1 MNLGWRSHRLPVL
14 LRPDISLPDIAVRT
28 LAEVARRL
36 GRDLVLTTTAIDPT
50 AVAVHTHD
58 APDGAAGP
66 TVHVRIDPAGRLSV
80 DLRCPPGDV
89 WERAAAAVAEMHT
102 ELLGAA
108 LADPNLDLGEAAAL
122 SPDTESAVF
131 GPLAGTR
138 VDHGPYR
145 SVPER
150 ILAVSRSLPD
160 AVAVYAADGTLTY
173 RQFVAHATALAAR
186 IRAAAPKADG
196 LLPVLVADG
205 LSLPVSWAA
214 AMIAGI
220 GYVPIDPRWPAP
232 RIAHTLDLLD
242 APVVLC
248 TDPAAVPGAH
258 RDRAIRVELGDPEGH
273 ITSDDPPGPAP
284 DDVVY
289 GVYTSGTTG
298 TPLCAVNLHG
308 GLANRLAFMN
318 RWFGPPPDR
327 EVVLQNTRHT
337 FDSAFWQLFWPLT
350 TGGATVVPTAGELLD
365 LQHTI
370 DLIDTHAVTVTDFV
384 PAVLGALLTLLER
397 RPATVERL
405 RSLRH
410 LVVGGEQ
417 INPQDV
423 QTLRKLLPGLRVS
436 NAYGPSEAS
445 IGMIFHEVTAEDGD
459 DIPLGRPID
468 NCVAVVVD
476 VDGRPLPPG
485 ATGEIVIG
493 GACVGAGYHG
503 EPHRTAKRFFASP
516 SFDRMYRTGDLG
528 HLDAEGRFHFAGRVD
543 HQIKIGGVRIEP
555 GEIESVSLACTGVRQ
570 AVALVAGPAE
580 SRELLLVITGTASE
594 EAVLAHL
601 RAGLPR
607 AGIPRRVVVVAEMP
621 LTEAGKI
628 DRRRLAL
635 RVERPDAPL
644 SANGADPV
652 LSILRTALRRP
663 DFAADDDFFTA
674 GGNSLQAVAAVV
686 ELSDRFGTEIG
697 VRDMVD
703 HPTANGLRGLIAR
716 RGRERLPSSADLVA
730 ADLAD
735 LSDLSD
741 FVAMPAPR
749 HERRSRA
756 PRTVLLT
763 GATGFVGTRLLH
775 ELLEQTDLT
784 VLCLTRGGNDSH
796 ARQRLLQALCAQGLD
811 HTGYA
816 ERITAVAGD
825 LARPGFGLTAGH
837 RRSLAERCDLIVHGG
852 ALVNLLYDYR
862 MHREPNV
869 LGTAEMIRLAREA
882 GGIPLHYISTLGVL
896 HDHALAER
904 HPVPEDVDITAVTP
918 PSSGY
923 SLSKWVAER
932 LVHAAVDLPV
942 TVLRLGEVMPAVD
955 TPAVPNPTAL
965 THLLLTAFERL
976 GSVPRAA
983 IRSDYSPVD
992 TIARAVAEAIR
1003 NPAMWGRTAHL
1014 FNPGSVRFDEL
1025 AGTRAERVS
1034 CSGFLARLRT
1044 AAAAGD
1050 AELGMLLA
1058 IVEHRAAGRGDDEA
1072 DLREVLEN
1080 LLQDNPA
1087 LFTTSHTRPKE
1098 PVGA

>member
-1 MNLGWRSHRLPVL
+1 MNLGWRGHRHPVL
-14 LRPDISLPDIAVRT
+14 LRPDISLADAAVRT

-36 GRDLVLTTTAIDPT
+36 GRELTLSAPAFDPK

-58 APDGAAGP
+58 ASDDTAGP
-66 TVHVRIDPAGRLSV
+66 TVRARIDSAGRLSV
-80 DLRCPPGDV
+80 ELRCPPGDV
-89 WERAAAAVAEMHT
+89 WERATAAVTEMLG
-102 ELLGAA
+102 ELLGAV
-108 LADPNLDLGEAAAL
+108 LAEPDLDLGEVAAL
-122 SPDTESAVF
+122 SQDTESAVL
-131 GPLAGTR
+131 GPLAGKR

-173 RQFVAHATALAAR
+173 RRFVAHAAAVATR
-186 IRAAAPKADG
+186 IRAATPKAG
-196 LLPVLVADG
+196 ALVPILVADG
-205 LSLPVSWAA
+205 LALPVSWAA
-214 AMIAGI
+214 AMLAGI
-220 GYVPIDPRWPAP
+220 GYVPIDPRWPAA

-248 TDPAAVPGAH
+248 TDPAAAPAAH
-258 RDRAIRVELGDPEGH
+258 RDRTIRIEL
-273 ITSDDPPGPAP
+273 SDSKAQLAFDDTPDPAP
-284 DDVVY
+284 HDVVY

-298 TPLCAVNLHG
+298 TPQCAVNLHG
-308 GLANRLAFMN
+308 GLANRFAFMD
-318 RWFGPPPDR
+318 RWFGPPPGR

-350 TGGATVVPTAGELLD
+350 AGGATVVPTSGEHLD

-423 QTLRKLLPGLRVS
+423 RALRKLLPGLRVS

-445 IGMIFHEVTAEDGD
+445 IGMIFHEVTTEDGD

-476 VDGRPLPPG
+476 VDGRPVPPG

-503 EPHRTAKRFFASP
+503 EPHRTARRFFDSP
-516 SFDRMYRTGDLG
+516 TFGRMYRTGDLG
-528 HLDAEGRFHFAGRVD
+528 HLDAEGRFHFGGRVD
-543 HQIKIGGVRIEP
+543 HQIKIGGVRVEP
-555 GEIESVSLACTGVRQ
+555 GEIENVALACKGVRQ
-570 AVALVAGPAE
+570 AVALVTGSAE
-580 SRELLLVITGTASE
+580 NRERELLLVITGTAAE

-607 AGIPRRVVVVAEMP
+607 AGVPQRVVVVAEMP

-635 RVERPDAPL
+635 RVERPDAPP
-644 SANGADPV
+644 AAVGADPV
-652 LSILRTALRRP
+652 LAILRTALRRP
-663 DFAADDDFFTA
+663 DFAADDDFFAA

-686 ELSDRFGTEIG
+686 ELSDRFGTDIG
-697 VRDMVD
+697 VRDMVE
-703 HPTANGLRGLIAR
+703 HPTASGLRRLITQ
-716 RGRERLPSSADLVA
+716 RGHDRIPSSADLVA
-730 ADLAD
+730 TDLAG
-735 LSDLSD
+735 L
-741 FVAMPAPR
+741 VAKPAPR
-749 HERRSRA
+749 PARRGRA
-756 PRTVLLT
+756 PRTALLT
-763 GATGFVGTRLLH
+763 GGTGFVGTRLLH
-775 ELLEQTDLT
+775 ELLERTDLT
-784 VLCLTRGGNDSH
+784 VLCLTRATDDAH
-796 ARQRLLQALCAQGLD
+796 ARQRLLDALSAQGLN

-816 ERITAVAGD
+816 GRITAVAGD
-825 LARPGFGLTAGH
+825 LALPDFGLTHA
-837 RRSLAERCDLIVHGG
+837 RRRRLAEECDLIVHGG

-869 LGTAEMIRLAREA
+869 LGTAELIRLAREA
-882 GGIPLHYISTLGVL
+882 GGIPLHHISTLGVL
-896 HDHALAER
+896 HDHALAVG
-904 HPVPEDVDITAVTP
+904 HPVSEDVDITAVTP

-932 LVHAAVDLPV
+932 LVHAADDLPV

-955 TPAVPNPTAL
+955 TTAVPNPTAL

-976 GSVPRAA
+976 GVVPRAR
-983 IRSDYSPVD
+983 IRSDYSPLD
-992 TIARAVAEAIR
+992 TIARAIVEAIR
-1003 NPAMWGRTAHL
+1003 DPATHGRAVHL
-1014 FNPGSVRFDEL
+1014 FSPGSVHFDEL
-1025 AGTRAERVS
+1025 ADAHAERVS
-1034 CSGFLARLRT
+1034 CSLFLSRLRT

-1050 AELGMLLA
+1050 AELGALLA
-1058 IVEHRAAGRGDDEA
+1058 VFEHRAAGRGNDEA
-1072 DLREVLEN
+1072 ALRDVLEN